1 MEPLGS
7 IGSIPP
13 KAAGSSHP
21 TASAGKTVMLLSAKL
36 REKLLGKQCSGRS
49 APIVTGKEPG
59 ASPALGPALPWAQGW
74 AVLQLRWEHGSRIL
88 SCRASTGSGAERRQ
102 GCSGRGSDSLH
113 LPPSRSCCLQPVL
126 LICSLALSEVPV
138 HNFVSVCSMV

>member
-36 REKLLGKQCSGRS
+36 SEKLRGKQCSGCS
-49 APIVTGKEPG
+49 APMATGKEPG
-59 ASPALGPALPWAQGW
+59 ASPALGPASPALPWAQG
-74 AVLQLRWEHGSRIL
+74 LLRGGSRIL
-88 SCRASTGSGAERRQ
+88 PCRASTGNGAERRW
-102 GCSGRGSDSLH
+102 GALTE
-113 LPPSRSCCLQPVL
+113 VL
-126 LICSLALSEVPV
+126 TSFIFLITFVLSSA
-138 HNFVSVCSMV
+138 SVADLLSSTF